1 MIKQSVFLPRQMNGP
16 VINAEA
22 QSVDEQFEASDA
34 IIDYLYNLSIE
45 TAEETEL
52 ENIGRIIGYVRP
64 LVPVGFNAENILLL
78 GSLPLAIDADI
89 GLATIG
95 SEIGGRLSTTQRTET
110 GFMDLGTYR
119 KFLEKIAIIKR
130 YGVTL
135 KSIDEIASL
144 ISTDYTISFDE
155 NKDITVH
162 YTNSIGYKNTW
173 ILTQIFYRIATA
185 PQVLFSSGT

>member
-16 VINAEA
+16 VVNAEA
-22 QSVDEQFEASDA
+22 QSVEEQFISADA

-45 TAEETEL
+45 TAKETEL
-52 ENIGRIIGYVRP
+52 ENIGRIIGYIRP

-89 GLATIG
+89 GLATVG
-95 SEIGGRLSTTQRTET
+95 SEIGGRLSTTQKTET
-110 GFMDLGTYR
+110 GFMDVGTYR

-135 KSIDEIASL
+135 KSIDEISSL

-185 PQVLFSSGT
+185 PQVLFTSGT